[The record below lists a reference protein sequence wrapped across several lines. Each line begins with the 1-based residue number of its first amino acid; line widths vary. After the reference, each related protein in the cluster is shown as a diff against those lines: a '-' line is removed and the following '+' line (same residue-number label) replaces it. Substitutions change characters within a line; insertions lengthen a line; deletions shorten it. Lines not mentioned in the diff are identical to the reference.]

1 MSEQYREDHEPEAT
15 AEITKDSSG
24 NPVITISPDAIGK
37 GGQIRF
43 DNDTGQA
50 VYITM
55 TASFVRAIGVPHT
68 VKVGS

>member
-1 MSEQYREDHEPEAT
+1 MSEQYREHREPEAT